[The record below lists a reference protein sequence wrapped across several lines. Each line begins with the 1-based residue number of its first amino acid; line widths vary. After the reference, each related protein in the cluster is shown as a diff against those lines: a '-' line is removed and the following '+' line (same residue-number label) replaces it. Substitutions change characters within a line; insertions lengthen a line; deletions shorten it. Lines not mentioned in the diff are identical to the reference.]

1 MLLTRS
7 PILGS
12 LTTSLTVYQV
22 AYMNQPFLGKE
33 CNLIQGSEW
42 VEDARWLYMP
52 NNLCSEMKGLN
63 TLIVILLLISYRV
76 PKYYLTYF

>member
-1 MLLTRS
+1 MLLTKS

-22 AYMNQPFLGKE
+22 AFMIQPLPGKE
-33 CNLIQGSEW
+33 CNLILGSGW

-52 NNLCSEMKGLN
+52 NNLCSEMKGLI
-63 TLIVILLLISYRV
+63 TLIFILLLIS
-76 PKYYLTYF
+76 